1 MLIITGALL
10 VLATWA
16 VLTVCFVLLG
26 LFPARL
32 SASTD
37 RVDQT
42 ARRSMWFGILITT
55 IVVYLLN
62 LKLGLH
68 SSAVLAVFIVLV
80 CVLGVAGL
88 WITRRQ
94 FFRFEKNKRP
104 LQWLLVLAL
113 VTAIVYLAVAALGP
127 VTNYD
132 SGLYHLGAIHYASE
146 FPTIPGLANLYFAFG
161 YGNAAFPL
169 AAFLGNGPWGDDGF
183 RLLNGLIVSLAVLD
197 LLIRLRQRKITAGT
211 GILIVGIVVSLIPLV
226 ALSDYWVTSPSQD
239 STVMVV
245 TVVAVAY
252 LADAV
257 TEKVNWLA
265 NGSVALVLSIMLALL
280 RPTMVTFGL
289 SVLVV
294 VIVLSFRRRKVSASA
309 TVGATAFVFV
319 ILTGLAGIA
328 AVARDYVL
336 SGWLQYPLSI
346 HAFSVPW
353 AAADPTPAR
362 LATLGYHRDPS
373 DLWNAAVGWDW
384 ISSWIGRLPSQ
395 WETYELALLTG
406 VALITLYSAR
416 IFARHTMSWRG
427 LLVVL
432 TPSVIA
438 VFTWFLASPPS
449 FRFIWG
455 PIFMIPASVIGWGLW
470 RIIEN
475 RVSTLSS
482 RSSWIQVIL
491 ISASVPILLVVGYS
505 AVARLNFDS
514 MTAKH
519 EWTLGISIPYEVAQ
533 VEQAPTKDLALG
545 SGLTV
550 KLPTL
555 SDQCWGTYP
564 LCTPDP
570 AAGLA
575 LRGMSLQDGFLP

>member
-1 MLIITGALL
+1 MLIITGTLL

-16 VLTVCFVLLG
+16 FLALCFVLLG
-26 LFPARL
+26 LAPARL
-32 SASTD
+32 SSSTD
-37 RVDQT
+37 RIDQT
-42 ARRSMWFGILITT
+42 ARRAMWFGVLITT
-55 IVVYLLN
+55 ITVYLLN
-62 LKLGLH
+62 LSMGLH
-68 SSAVLAVFIVLV
+68 SSGVLAAFFGLV
-80 CVLGVAGL
+80 CILGTTGIFL
-88 WITRRQ
+88 IRRQ
-94 FFRFEKNKRP
+94 FIRIKGNKRP
-104 LQWLLVLAL
+104 LQWLLTVAL
-113 VTAIVYLAVAALGP
+113 VAAVVYLAVAALGP

-169 AAFLGNGPWGDDGF
+169 AAFLGNGPWGDEGF

-211 GILIVGIVVSLIPLV
+211 YILIVGIVVSLIPLV

-245 TVVAVAY
+245 TVVSVAY

-257 TEKVNWLA
+257 AEKANWLA
-265 NGSVALVLSIMLALL
+265 NGAVALVLSIMLVLL

-289 SVLVV
+289 SVLVAL
-294 VIVLSFRRRKVSASA
+294 IVLSVRRREGPTSARVGSA
-309 TVGATAFVFV
+309 TVVLV
-319 ILTGLAGIA
+319 ILAGLAGIA

-353 AAADPTPAR
+353 LAADPTQAR

-373 DLWNAAVGWDW
+373 DLWNAATGWQW
-384 ISSWIGRLPSQ
+384 ISAWISRLPTQ
-395 WETYELALLTG
+395 WETYEFALLAI
-406 VALITLYSAR
+406 VALVTLISAK
-416 IFARHTMSWRG
+416 IFARHTMRWRG
-427 LLVVL
+427 LLLVL
-432 TPSVIA
+432 VPSVVA
-438 VFTWFLASPPS
+438 VLTWFLASPPS

-455 PIFMIPASVIGWGLW
+455 PLFMIPASIIGWGLW

-475 RVSTLSS
+475 RKSTLSS
-482 RSSWIQVIL
+482 RASWIQVIL
-491 ISASVPILLVVGYS
+491 ISASLPILLVVVFS
-505 AVARLNFDS
+505 AVARLDTGS
-514 MTAKH
+514 MSVKH
-519 EWTLGISIPYEVAQ
+519 EWSLGFSIPYAAAQ
-533 VEQAPTKDLALG
+533 VEQAPTKDLALSG
-545 SGLTV
+545 GLTV
-550 KLPTL
+550 KIPTL

-575 LRGMSLQDGFLP
+575 LRGTSLQDGFLP

>member
-16 VLTVCFVLLG
+16 FLTLCFVFLG
-26 LFPARL
+26 LAPARL
-32 SASTD
+32 GASTD
-37 RVDQT
+37 RIDQT
-42 ARRSMWFGILITT
+42 ARRAMWFGVLITT

-94 FFRFEKNKRP
+94 FFHMEKAKRP

-113 VTAIVYLAVAALGP
+113 IAAVGYLAVAALGP

-169 AAFLGNGPWGDDGF
+169 AAFLGNGPWGDDGL
-183 RLLNGLIVSLAVLD
+183 RLLNGLFIFLAVLE
-197 LLIRLRQRKITAGT
+197 LLVRLRQRKITVGT
-211 GILIVGIVVSLIPLV
+211 YVLLVGMVVSLIPLV

-239 STVMVV
+239 STVMIV
-245 TVVAVAY
+245 TVVAIAY

-257 TEKVNWLA
+257 TEKTNFIA
-265 NGSVALVLSIMLALL
+265 NGAVALVLSILLILL
-280 RPTMVTFGL
+280 RPTMVTFGICVL
-289 SVLVV
+289 GVLV
-294 VIVLSFRRRKVSASA
+294 LMHLRRRKQD
-309 TVGATAFVFV
+309 TVAKIGVPGVTLGVLA
-319 ILTGLAGIA
+319 GLAGIA

-353 AAADPTPAR
+353 LAADPTQAR
-362 LATLGYHRDPS
+362 LATLGYHRDPN
-373 DLWNAAVGWDW
+373 DLWNAATGWH
-384 ISSWIGRLPSQ
+384 WIGSWASRLPEQ
-395 WETYELALLTG
+395 WETFEFVLLAVVAAVTLL
-406 VALITLYSAR
+406 SAK
-416 IFARHTMSWRG
+416 IFARHTMRWRG
-427 LLVVL
+427 LLLVL
-432 TPSVIA
+432 APSVIA
-438 VFTWFLASPPS
+438 VLTWFFFSPPS

-455 PIFMIPASVIGWGLW
+455 PLFMIPASIIGWGLW
-470 RIIEN
+470 RIIEY
-475 RVSTLSS
+475 RHSTLTS
-482 RSSWIQVIL
+482 RASWVRVIL
-491 ISASVPILLVVGYS
+491 ISASAPILLVVGFS
-505 AVARLNFDS
+505 AVARLDLAS
-514 MTAKH
+514 MSVRH
-519 EWTLGISIPYEVAQ
+519 EWTVGISIPYEATA
-533 VEQAPTKDLALG
+533 VETAPTKDLVLKAP
-545 SGLTV
+545 LTV
-550 KLPTL
+550 RIPTL

-570 AAGLA
+570 APGLSM
-575 LRGMSLQDGFLP
+575 RGTKLQEGFLP

>member
-1 MLIITGALL
+1 MLIITGTLL

-16 VLTVCFVLLG
+16 FLTLCFVLLG
-26 LFPARL
+26 LVPARL
-32 SASTD
+32 TSSID
-37 RVDQT
+37 RIDQT
-42 ARRSMWFGILITT
+42 VRRAMWFGVLITT
-55 IVVYLLN
+55 IAVYLLN
-62 LKLGLH
+62 LSMGLH
-68 SSAVLAVFIVLV
+68 STGVLAAFVALV
-80 CVLGVAGL
+80 CILGTIGVFL
-88 WITRRQ
+88 TRRQ
-94 FFRFEKNKRP
+94 FIRIEKNKRP
-104 LQWLLVLAL
+104 LQWLLALAL
-113 VTAIVYLAVAALGP
+113 IAAVVYLAVAALGP

-211 GILIVGIVVSLIPLV
+211 YILIVGIVVSLIPLV

-257 TEKVNWLA
+257 AEKVNWLA
-265 NGSVALVLSIMLALL
+265 NGAVALVLSIMLVLL

-289 SVLVV
+289 SVLVAL
-294 VIVLSFRRRKVSASA
+294 IVLSFRRHKVSASVN
-309 TVGATAFVFV
+309 VGATAFVLV
-319 ILTGLAGIA
+319 VLTGLAGIA

-353 AAADPTPAR
+353 VAADPTPAR

-384 ISSWIGRLPSQ
+384 IPTWIGRLPSQ

-406 VALITLYSAR
+406 VALITLYSAK
-416 IFARHTMSWRG
+416 IFARHTMRWRA

-438 VFTWFLASPPS
+438 VLTWFLASPPS

-475 RVSTLSS
+475 RASTLSS
-482 RSSWIQVIL
+482 RASWIHVIL
-491 ISASVPILLVVGYS
+491 ISASVPILLVVAYS

-514 MTAKH
+514 MSVKH

-545 SGLTV
+545 GGLTV
-550 KLPTL
+550 KIPTL

-570 AAGLA
+570 ASGLA
-575 LRGMSLQDGFLP
+575 LRGTSLHDGFLP